1 MKKSLHAV
9 LLLSTIIIAVAF
21 SYPAEKL
28 IEPAQLAAVLQNPA
42 AKKPAIYN
50 VGPMAMIP
58 DAVLIGETI
67 NPANQTK
74 IKTALKDVPRDKE
87 IVIYCGCC
95 KIEDC
100 WNIHEAST
108 ILTNMGFTNFKI
120 LNIKTDFKTDWS
132 DKKYPVK

>member
-1 MKKSLHAV
+1 MKKSLYSILFLSV
-9 LLLSTIIIAVAF
+9 LFFLAAF
-21 SYPAEKL
+21 SYPVEKL
-28 IEPAQLAAVLQNPA
+28 IEPAQLAAVLQNPTT
-42 AKKPAIYN
+42 KKPAIYN

-58 DAVLIGETI
+58 DATLIGETI

-74 IKTALKDVPRDKE
+74 MKAALKDISKNKE

-100 WNIHEAST
+100 WNIHEANT

-120 LNIKTDFKTDWS
+120 LNMKTDFKTDWT